1 MKIIF
6 TALLT
11 LISSMGLAQHH
22 HHSDPASIHGMLLF
36 GKSQIY
42 LSHLPMFHAPH
53 DYQVILK
60 AELNPEGKD
69 AYLESLKTSSDT
81 VYTLAPESFI
91 LPEMIKHP
99 HPFKAQI
106 YKGHFERGGTLI
118 AENVTVNIQVLYFK
132 KFSNIE
138 VRPLKGSYL
147 LFGNKEEQFLA
158 HLITAKPDFDQIVK
172 VKAPEETELLPIT
185 FKSISNTQPLK
196 SFETLEAT
204 ASGKTLVIKTG
215 ESLYTEFGDL
225 SF

>member
-6 TALLT
+6 ATLLI
-11 LISSMGLAQHH
+11 LISSIGLAQHH

-42 LSHLPMFHAPH
+42 LSHLPMFHSPH

-60 AELNPEGKD
+60 AELSTQGKN
-69 AYLESLKTSSDT
+69 AYLESLKSSSET
-81 VYTLAPESFI
+81 VYTLVPESFN

-99 HPFKAQI
+99 HSFKAQI
-106 YKGHFERGGTLI
+106 YKGHFERGGVLI

-132 KFSNIE
+132 KFASSE
-138 VRPLKGSYL
+138 SKPLQGSYL

-158 HLITAKPDFDQIVK
+158 HLITTKPDFDQIVQ
-172 VKAPEETELLPIT
+172 VKAEETELLPIT
-185 FKSISNTQPLK
+185 FKCVSNTEPLK

-204 ASGKTLVIKTG
+204 ASGKTLVIQTE

>member
-1 MKIIF
+1 MKTIF
-6 TALLT
+6 AALLT
-11 LISSMGLAQHH
+11 LISSIGLAQHH

-42 LSHLPMFHAPH
+42 LSHLPMFHSPH

-60 AELNPEGKD
+60 AELSPQGKE
-69 AYLESLKTSSDT
+69 AYLESLKTSSET
-81 VYTLAPESFI
+81 VYTLVPESFI
-91 LPEMIKHP
+91 LPEMIKNP

-118 AENVTVNIQVLYFK
+118 ADNVIVNIQVPYFK
-132 KFSNIE
+132 KFSSSD
-138 VRPLKGSYL
+138 VKPLQGSYL
-147 LFGNKEEQFLA
+147 LFGNKDEQFLV
-158 HLITAKPDFDQIVK
+158 HLISTKPDFDQIVK
-172 VKAPEETELLPIT
+172 VKAEDTGLMPIT
-185 FKSISNTQPLK
+185 FKSISNTEPLK

-204 ASGKTLVIKTG
+204 ASGKTLLIQTE